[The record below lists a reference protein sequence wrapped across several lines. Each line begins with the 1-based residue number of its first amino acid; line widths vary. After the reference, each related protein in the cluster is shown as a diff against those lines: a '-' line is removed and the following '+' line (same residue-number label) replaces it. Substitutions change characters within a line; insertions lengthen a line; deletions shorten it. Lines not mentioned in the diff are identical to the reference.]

1 MKDYLTK
8 FIKAKNA
15 RLEELRSKIEASTS
29 LDEVRSLGSE
39 VESIRDEIREA
50 EAQLAALDESRANP
64 AAPAGGL
71 NPLATYGAA
80 RTTPETRS
88 DDPLDTP
95 EYRKAFMDFAC
106 RGVPIPAEL
115 RADAVTTTADASAAI
130 PTSLQNEI
138 IRKLDEYGRL
148 YAMVRHLNVQGGVEF
163 PILTLKPTAKWVT
176 DGTDSDSQKLEINAK
191 VSFSYYLLECKI
203 AQSLLTSIVTM
214 DSFQD
219 EFSTLATEAIIQA
232 LEIGIMQG
240 TGSGQMLGVTKD
252 TRVPA
257 ANTITLTS
265 ADVKSWEAWKKKVI
279 AKIPKAY
286 QKKPGIWVM
295 AQGTFDGYIDGMT
308 DSNGQPISRV
318 NYGITEGATY
328 RFAGKSVETVETD
341 VLPDY
346 ETAGSGDVFA
356 VYFDPKDYAINS
368 NMQLSVVIWT
378 DNDTNQ
384 KKTKATV
391 IADGKLLDPNGVL
404 LIKKGAS

>member
-8 FIKAKNA
+8 FIKAKKA
-15 RLEELRSKIEASTS
+15 RLEELRSKIESSTS

-39 VESIRDEIREA
+39 VESIQDEIREA

-64 AAPAGGL
+64 ATPAGGL

-80 RTTPETRS
+80 RTTPETRN

-95 EYRKAFMDFAC
+95 EYRAAFMNFVC
-106 RGVPIPAEL
+106 RGVPIPDEL
-115 RADAVTTTADASAAI
+115 RADAVTTTTDASAAI

-138 IRKLDEYGRL
+138 IRQLSSYGRL
-148 YAMVRHLNVQGGVEF
+148 YSMVRHLNVQGGVEF
-163 PILTLKPTAKWVT
+163 PVLTLKPTAKWIA
-176 DGTDSDSQKLEINAK
+176 DGSDSDSQKIQANTK
-191 VSFSYYLLECKI
+191 VSFSYFGLECKI
-203 AQSLLTSIVTM
+203 AQSLLTSIVTV
-214 DSFQD
+214 DAFQA

-232 LEIGIMQG
+232 LEIGIING

-257 ANTITLTS
+257 ANSITLT
-265 ADVKSWEAWKKKVI
+265 ATDVASWSAWKKKVI

-286 QKKPGIWVM
+286 QGGIWVM
-295 AQGTFDGYIDGMT
+295 SQGTFDGHIDGMV
-308 DSNGQPISRV
+308 DSNGQPIGRV
-318 NYGITEGATY
+318 NYGITEGTTY
-328 RFAGKSVETVETD
+328 RFAGKAVETVEPD
-341 VLPDY
+341 VLADY
-346 ETAGSGDVFA
+346 DTAGTGDVFA
-356 VYFDPKDYAINS
+356 VYFNPKDYAINS

-391 IADGKLLDPNGVL
+391 IVDGKLLDPNGVL
-404 LIKKGAS
+404 LIKKGA